1 MEFNSNEKGTK
12 KQKRCDY
19 DSDRSYEGLGL
30 EYERSKLLTHAKKDT
45 FLPYTNRWNCP
56 SKLDMVDFAYQAAK
70 SSRGDHLLFESLQNE
85 DVDDLVGLAT
95 VFDLGSKDKND
106 SRIRNG
112 CGQGE
117 NESGD
122 IQSQSTIEAP
132 VFQDPQK
139 HNPLLLLQH
148 HSPLPP
154 SYLDYIKSRALKQLG
169 QDDCNINDYK
179 KNNIESFG
187 DSAAVATGIFL
198 EECLTASLLPLA
210 GLHVL
215 RCRAIETMTS
225 AEIEF
230 GTMPTFNTNIMNNND
245 VHPDPKVYNGG
256 DDDDTYAL
264 KQTVL
269 HPITGE
275 EIHLDM
281 NKIRWK
287 DETAFEEWTLPPEE
301 AILKLREQEMLSK
314 EKLYH
319 FVPDASRSSRRLA
332 TDERN
337 HRKKAA
343 NHCLNASVSTVESDR
358 FTTFAMRYNVDSSL
372 VAANQEIF
380 DIFMIQ
386 KNAAIVQQQQP
397 LPPSSLPI

>member
-1 MEFNSNEKGTK
+1 V
-12 KQKRCDY
+12 
-19 DSDRSYEGLGL
+19 
-30 EYERSKLLTHAKKDT
+30 
-45 FLPYTNRWNCP
+45 
-56 SKLDMVDFAYQAAK
+56 VDFGDLSTK
-70 SSRGDHLLFESLQNE
+70 SSRGQHLLFESLHNE

-95 VFDLGSKDKND
+95 EFDLSSKEKNG
-106 SRIRNG
+106 SRIRYD

-179 KNNIESFG
+179 KNNIESFD

-215 RCRAIETMTS
+215 RCRAIETMKS

-230 GTMPTFNTNIMNNND
+230 GTMPAITSNKMNNND
-245 VHPDPKVYNGG
+245 DHLDPNVYNGDN
-256 DDDDTYAL
+256 DDMCAL
-264 KQTVL
+264 EQTVL
-269 HPITGE
+269 HPITGG
-275 EIHLDM
+275 EIHLDI

-287 DETAFEEWTLPPEE
+287 DEKAFEEWTLPPEE
-301 AILKLREQEMLSK
+301 AILKLREQGMLLK

-319 FVPDASRSSRRLA
+319 FVPDASRSLRRPA
-332 TDERN
+332 TDERD
-337 HRKKAA
+337 HFEKAA
-343 NHCLNASVSTVESDR
+343 DHCLNASFSTVERDR
-358 FTTFAMRYNVDSSL
+358 FATFAMRYNVDSSL
-372 VAANQEIF
+372 VAANQEIY
-380 DIFMIQ
+380 DIFMTQ
-386 KNAAIVQQQQP
+386 KNVAIVQQQQQA
-397 LPPSSLPI
+397 LSPPSTRHSSENG